1 MFCKNLKYYRL
12 KNNLSKK
19 ELASKINISPMAI
32 THYENGDRRPDIET
46 IKKLAQVL
54 NVKISDFL
62 AVRNRNLHFVHE
74 RFRKNSSFT
83 KRQQEFIKESVEEY
97 FGRFFEVVEFLG
109 GEVLPES
116 LPPHSIP
123 LTKDLEQDALALRN
137 FLSLNRV
144 GPVGNLI
151 EILENSGILVYL
163 LDFEQSAFS
172 GMNGTVNGRPY
183 IILNKN
189 MTAER
194 IRTTIV
200 HELAHLFYQWP
211 EDTDDKECEKYATEI
226 AGAFMISKND
236 MIRELGIQRKSITKD
251 MCLVCQEYG
260 IALSLLVVRAE
271 QSGIITDSIAK
282 KFFILNNKN
291 GKEFCDSKIP
301 EEKPI
306 LFEQLVYR
314 AVNEEEISIQKGA
327 ELLKT
332 TYDQVALNCQKV
344 DCCQCIESFL

>member
-1 MFCKNLKYYRL
+1 MLSKNLKYYRL

-19 ELASKINISPMAI
+19 ELASKVNVSPMAI
-32 THYENGDRRPDIET
+32 THYENGDRRPDMEM

-54 NVKISDFL
+54 HVKISDFL
-62 AVRNRNLHFVHE
+62 AIRNNDLHFVHE
-74 RFRKNSSFT
+74 QFRKNSSFT

-97 FGRFFEVVEFLG
+97 FGRFFEVVEILG

-116 LPPHSIP
+116 LPLHSLP
-123 LTKDLEQDALALRN
+123 LTKNREQDALMLRN

-163 LDFEQSAFS
+163 LDFEKSTFS

-189 MTAER
+189 MTVER

-200 HELAHLFYQWP
+200 HELVHLFYQWP
-211 EDTDDKECEKYATEI
+211 EDMDDKECENYATQI
-226 AGAFMISKND
+226 AGAFMISKED
-236 MIRELGIQRKSITKD
+236 MIRELGVQRKSITKD

-271 QSGIITDSIAK
+271 QSGIITDSIAR

-291 GKEFCDSKIP
+291 GKDFCDSKLP
-301 EEKPI
+301 LERPI

-332 TYDQVALNCQKV
+332 TYDHVALNCQKV
-344 DCCQCIESFL
+344 DNCQ